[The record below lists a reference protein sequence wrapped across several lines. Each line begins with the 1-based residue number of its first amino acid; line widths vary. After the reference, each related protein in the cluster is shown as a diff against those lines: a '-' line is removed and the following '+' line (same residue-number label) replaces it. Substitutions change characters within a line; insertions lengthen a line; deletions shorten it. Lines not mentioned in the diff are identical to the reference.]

1 TNSSNLP
8 FSYILRVPFTCKLTG
23 ITDKNLAPSII
34 RPNKVQ
40 DEKVQK
46 CNELKFLNFWMT
58 NVRFL
63 DYSTPEIGLI
73 EDSDDMGLDNDSNG
87 KEYFVEKAKKTFGIS
102 DPDSDDI
109 FQIERISIATVAK
122 NPTSKLFN
130 GIENILQDISEVS

>member
-1 TNSSNLP
+1 
-8 FSYILRVPFTCKLTG
+8 
-23 ITDKNLAPSII
+23 
-34 RPNKVQ
+34 
-40 DEKVQK
+40 
-46 CNELKFLNFWMT
+46 
-58 NVRFL
+58 
-63 DYSTPEIGLI
+63 
-73 EDSDDMGLDNDSNG
+73 MGLDNDSNG